1 MALENLDELL
11 AVSKKFCFDGEL
23 IDAQLNSQGHIND
36 SYAVIIRNSSG
47 KTCRYMLQRI
57 NHNVFKNP
65 EKLMDNIKRVLT
77 HIRKRILADGGDPM
91 REVLT
96 IIRTKDGGCYYK
108 SPEGY
113 YWRAYIYLEDATTYQ
128 IVEKPE
134 HLYSA
139 GMAFGKFQQQLS
151 DFPACELY
159 ETIPDFHNTVKR
171 FEKFE
176 QVLKE
181 DKLDRAKNAA
191 DEVAFVLERKEDAS
205 RLINLRNAGELPLR
219 VTHNDTKFNN
229 VMIDIRTGKAMC
241 VIDLDTVMPGLSL
254 YDFGDAIR
262 SGTNP
267 ASEDE
272 KDLTK
277 VKMDIDLY
285 EYFTRG
291 FLEAGASFLTPNEIE
306 NMPFAAKLMT
316 FEVGMRFLT
325 DYLEGDVYFKTHREG
340 HNLDRARTQLKM
352 VRDME
357 MKMEKMLEIVHK
369 HFPER

>member
-1 MALENLDELL
+1 
-11 AVSKKFCFDGEL
+11 
-23 IDAQLNSQGHIND
+23 
-36 SYAVIIRNSSG
+36 
-47 KTCRYMLQRI
+47 MLQRI
-57 NHNVFKNP
+57 NHFVFKNP
-65 EKLMDNIKRVLT
+65 EKLMDNINRVLI
-77 HIRKRILADGGDPM
+77 HIRKRIVDDGGNPM

-96 IIRTKDGGCYYK
+96 IIPARDGECFYK
-108 SPEGY
+108 SPGGN

-139 GMAFGKFQQQLS
+139 GLAFGRFQHLLS
-151 DFPACELY
+151 DFPANELY
-159 ETIPDFHNTVKR
+159 ETIPDFHNTIKR

-176 QVLKE
+176 RVLEE
-181 DKLDRAKNAA
+181 DKFNRAENAA
-191 DEVAFVLERKEDAS
+191 AEIEFVLERKEDAS
-205 RLINLRNAGELPLR
+205 RLINLCNAGELPIR

-229 VMIDIRTGKAMC
+229 VMIDIKTGKAMC

-272 KDLTK
+272 KDLNK
-277 VKMDIDLY
+277 VKMDLGLY
-285 EYFTRG
+285 EQFTRG
-291 FLEAGASFLTPNEIE
+291 FLEAGASFLTPQEIE
-306 NMPFAAKLMT
+306 NMPFAAKIMT

-340 HNLDRARTQLKM
+340 HNLDRARTQFKM
-352 VRDME
+352 VSDIE
-357 MKMEKMLEIVHK
+357 NKMEKMLDIIQDII
-369 HFPER
+369 PENI